1 MERYVNNDGT
11 IAKYVHDDGSETSI
25 KTWPK
30 GMETCGSGR
39 NKFNVFA
46 SCSSGCPIK
55 CGFCF
60 LTAKKF
66 PYKKLNAA
74 QITENVVKAVTMEL
88 LDFRPE
94 LRKIPMNLSWMG
106 MGDPFL
112 DLEVVSYATGHIFDE
127 VSGYIQEIE
136 GVDIA
141 TSLPRISYD
150 DKKHLDYIDIF
161 LNNTKKLTNKPLGR
175 TDARLFYSL
184 HTIREEVRRKM
195 IPHSIPIGIAL
206 DYLYDNFEYNIIY
219 HAIFLEG
226 INDKIQDIEFLR
238 DYFKYNND
246 QLRILRYNKCV
257 NSIYNE
263 SEKFNEIIKYLN
275 MSEIN
280 MKVQISPGSEIS
292 AACGMFLM
300 K

>member
-1 MERYVNNDGT
+1 
-11 IAKYVHDDGSETSI
+11 
-25 KTWPK
+25 
-30 GMETCGSGR
+30 
-39 NKFNVFA
+39 
-46 SCSSGCPIK
+46 
-55 CGFCF
+55 
-60 LTAKKF
+60 
-66 PYKKLNAA
+66 LNAV
-74 QITENVVKAVTMEL
+74 QITENVVNAVTMEL

-150 DKKHLDYIDIF
+150 DKKYFDYIDSF
-161 LNNTKKLTNKPLGR
+161 LNNTKKLTKKPLDR
-175 TDARLFYSL
+175 TDVRLFYSL
-184 HTIREEVRRKM
+184 HAIREGVRRKM

-206 DYLYDNFEYNIIY
+206 DYLYDNFGDYNIIY

-226 INDKIQDIEFLR
+226 INDKRKDIEALR
-238 DYFKYNND
+238 DFFED
-246 QLRILRYNKCV
+246 SWGQIRVLRYNKCK

-263 SEKFNEIIKYLN
+263 SENFNEIINYLDK
-275 MSEIN
+275 SKIN
-280 MKVQISPGSEIS
+280 MKVQMSPGSEIS